1 MRKFLL
7 SVIAKAMSCLPQV
20 MPKLQANMKKIAMRF
35 DLVDLR
41 LFLFVAE
48 AASITRGAARAGMT
62 LASASER
69 IRLMEESL
77 GAALL
82 ERHRRG
88 VRSTPAGA
96 TLAYH
101 AQLVIQQLDRMRGE
115 LSEYAEGLRGRVR
128 LFANTTAVAEFLP
141 ATLGAFLSL
150 HPQIDIDLEEH
161 SSRDTVRA
169 VAGNFADIG
178 IVGNEVNPAK
188 ELQTFPFAEDRLVL
202 IAPRDHA
209 VSHQRTIAFR
219 DVLAYDHVGLP
230 AGNALQDQVEDH
242 AARAG
247 RRLKLRVR
255 LPGIDAVCRVVGA
268 GIGVAV
274 LPETAA
280 RRYRRSTA
288 IRIIPLVDTWAP
300 RRLTICVRS
309 LEALPPHG
317 QKLVEHL
324 RAQAAVWTLP

>member
-1 MRKFLL
+1 
-7 SVIAKAMSCLPQV
+7 
-20 MPKLQANMKKIAMRF
+20 MKRSMRF

-48 AASITRGAARAGMT
+48 AASITHGEVRAGMA

-77 GAALL
+77 GATLL

-88 VRSTPAGA
+88 VSPTPAGA
-96 TLAYH
+96 TLIHH
-101 AQLVIQQLDRMRGE
+101 AQLVTQQLERMRGE

-128 LFANTTAVAEFLP
+128 VFANTTAAAEFLP
-141 ATLGAFLSL
+141 AILAAFLSQY
-150 HPQIDIDLEEH
+150 PQIDIDLEEH
-161 SSRDTVRA
+161 SSRDIVRA
-169 VAGNFADIG
+169 VAGNLADIG

-202 IAPRDHA
+202 IAPRDHV
-209 VSHQRTIAFR
+209 VSHQRAIRFR
-219 DVLAYDHVGLP
+219 DALAYDQVGLP
-230 AGNALQDQVEDH
+230 AGNALQDTMEDH

-255 LPGIDAVCRVVGA
+255 LPGFDAVCRVVGA

-274 LPETAA
+274 VPETAA
-280 RRYRRSTA
+280 RRYQRSAA
-288 IRIIPLVDTWAP
+288 IRIIPLADTWAP
-300 RRLTICVRS
+300 RRLTICVCNLS
-309 LEALPPHG
+309 ALPPHG
-317 QKLVEHL
+317 QRLVEHL
-324 RAQAAVWTLP
+324 RAHA